1 MLENCVFVLTVIAFL
16 GLIFAVVTYCIRRVG
31 DRKETTSE
39 ITHVEYVNGLSLRS
53 YSVCTSVEIRKVYDY
68 KKRAFTGELEEC
80 AFFRSYAT
88 PDSLRTNC
96 STEIF
101 IAYPV
106 GSCPWHVG
114 DLVKT
119 EGQYIENLVESSSDV
134 ELKCYDSDTGEKVVC
149 LSEDWFTR
157 LYKIGG
163 RHDSI

>member
-16 GLIFAVVTYCIRRVG
+16 GLIFTVVTYCIRKVE

-39 ITHVEYVNGLSLRS
+39 ITHVEYVNGLPLRS

-68 KKRAFTGELEEC
+68 EKRAFTGELEEC

-96 STEIF
+96 STEMF
-101 IAYPV
+101 IVYPV
-106 GSCPWHVG
+106 GSCPWNVG

-119 EGQYIENLVESSSDV
+119 EGHYVENLIKCAVDV
-134 ELKCYDSDTGEKVVC
+134 ELKHYDGDTGEKVVC
-149 LSEDWFTR
+149 LSEDWFSR

-163 RHDSI
+163 GNDSI